1 MNDDGAINVLKEKM
15 DEGYVLLDTKID
27 FDKSEEKEGMIKIN
41 IDYYFKKPEEIKV
54 YFAKPEEIK
63 VYGKEV

>member
-1 MNDDGAINVLKEKM
+1 MNDEAAINILKEKM

-41 IDYYFKKPEEIKV
+41 MDF

>member
-1 MNDDGAINVLKEKM
+1 MNDDGAINILKEKM

-41 IDYYFKKPEEIKV
+41 VDCYFKKPENIKV
-54 YFAKPEEIK
+54 YLN
-63 VYGKEV
+63 YGKENR

>member
-1 MNDDGAINVLKEKM
+1 MNDDAAINILKEKM
-15 DEGYVLLDTKID
+15 DEGYILRDTKID
-27 FDKSEEKEGMIKIN
+27 FDKSEEKEGMIKIHV
-41 IDYYFKKPEEIKV
+41 DFYFAKPEEIKV

>member
-1 MNDDGAINVLKEKM
+1 MNDDDAINILKEKM

-41 IDYYFKKPEEIKV
+41 IDYYFKKPENIKV
-54 YFAKPEEIK
+54 YLN
-63 VYGKEV
+63 YGKEV

>member
-1 MNDDGAINVLKEKM
+1 MNDDDAINILKEKM

-41 IDYYFKKPEEIKV
+41 MDC

>member
-1 MNDDGAINVLKEKM
+1 MNDDDAINILKEKM

-41 IDYYFKKPEEIKV
+41 VDY
-54 YFAKPEEIK
+54 YFAKPEVIK
-63 VYGKEV
+63 VYYGKENR

>member
-1 MNDDGAINVLKEKM
+1 MNDDGAINLLKEKM

-41 IDYYFKKPEEIKV
+41 IDYYFKKPENIKV
-54 YFAKPEEIK
+54 YLN
-63 VYGKEV
+63 YGKEV

>member
-1 MNDDGAINVLKEKM
+1 MNNDAAINVLKEKM

-41 IDYYFKKPEEIKV
+41 IDYYF
-54 YFAKPEEIK
+54 AKPEEIK
-63 VYGKEV
+63 VYGKENW